1 MKKVRI
7 NLALSLAL
15 PYFPPRLM
23 EGGMIIRAEWPG
35 YVVDVLVAPGQEV
48 EEDETLMLLEGTD
61 ATHTP
66 FYVSAPESG
75 KVKHILLEEGDF
87 AEEDDDLVELAEM
100 D

>member
-1 MKKVRI
+1 
-7 NLALSLAL
+7 
-15 PYFPPRLM
+15 M

-48 EEDETLMLLEGTD
+48 EEDETLLLMEGTD

-75 KVKHILLEEGDF
+75 KIKHILLEEGDF
-87 AEEDDDLVELAEM
+87 AEEDDDLVEMAEA

>member
-1 MKKVRI
+1 
-7 NLALSLAL
+7 
-15 PYFPPRLM
+15 M

-75 KVKHILLEEGDF
+75 KIQQILLEEGDF
-87 AEEDDDLVELAEM
+87 AEEDDDLVEM
-100 D
+100 THSD

>member
-1 MKKVRI
+1 
-7 NLALSLAL
+7 
-15 PYFPPRLM
+15 
-23 EGGMIIRAEWPG
+23 MIIRAEWPG
-35 YVVDVLVAPGQEV
+35 YVVDVLVTPGQEV

-75 KVKHILLEEGDF
+75 KVQTILLEEGDF
-87 AEEDDDLVELAEM
+87 AEEDDDLVELAEI